1 MTNIIDYTATDAR
14 TKLFDILNSVY
25 FGETEVRIIKNKK
38 PMVRIIKEISNLEE
52 NKNPF
57 ELCGLLSVN
66 EAKNMEKEI
75 EKLKNLPERNRE

>member
-1 MTNIIDYTATDAR
+1 MTNIIDYTATEAR

-25 FGETEVRIIKNKK
+25 FGENEVRIIRNKK
-38 PMVRIIKEISNLEE
+38 PMVRIIKEVSNLEK
-52 NKNPF
+52 NKDPF
-57 ELCGLLSVN
+57 KLCGLLSIN